1 MHFKEDDNDSQN
13 SSSERVTMQRIDS
26 LLKTRIFNR
35 MHQMQFSKIK
45 KFKADFW
52 MICALAILEKISIQP
67 FIQNAGEMFQTKF
80 NLDLQET
87 GTIIAFPF
95 IVFIFLGPFQG
106 WITDKKGY
114 KGYVLIAGFII
125 LSIAHIVFVTF

>member
-1 MHFKEDDNDSQN
+1 
-13 SSSERVTMQRIDS
+13 
-26 LLKTRIFNR
+26 
-35 MHQMQFSKIK
+35 MQFSKIK

-80 NLDLQET
+80 NLDLQEA

-106 WITDKKGY
+106 WITDKKG
-114 KGYVLIAGFII
+114 
-125 LSIAHIVFVTF
+125 